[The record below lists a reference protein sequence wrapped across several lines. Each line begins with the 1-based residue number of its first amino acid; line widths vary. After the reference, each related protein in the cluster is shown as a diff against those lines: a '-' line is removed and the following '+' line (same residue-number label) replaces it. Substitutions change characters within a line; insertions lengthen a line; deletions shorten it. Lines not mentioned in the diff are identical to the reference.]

1 MAQAEELQDVGRL
14 TAAIAAGDADAF
26 STLYTARFPLIYSVV
41 RRATGLSEPDCLD
54 ITQEAC
60 LRMIRR
66 MKVTDDPQALD
77 AWLARVARTSAYDH
91 LRAMRR
97 RRARELRAARPDSQ
111 PDARRR
117 LVEAESALAQ
127 AARALAP
134 LEEGRAELL
143 RLRFG
148 RSMTL
153 QSLANAVGLNTG
165 AAHGRIERAVRDAA
179 AAAAAPSDD

>member
-1 MAQAEELQDVGRL
+1 MPPSADLQDVGRL

-26 STLYTARFPLIYSVV
+26 SILYTARFPLVYSVV

-54 ITQEAC
+54 ITQEAF

-66 MKVTDDPQALD
+66 IKVTDDPQALD

-91 LRAMRR
+91 LRALRR
-97 RRARELRAARPDSQ
+97 RRTRELRAARPDAQ

-117 LVEAESALAQ
+117 LEEAESALAQ
-127 AARALAP
+127 AAQALA
-134 LEEGRAELL
+134 LLDDDRAELL

-153 QSLANAVGLNTG
+153 QTLARAVGLNTG

-179 AAAAAPSDD
+179 AAGPSDD